1 MILCIRCILQS
12 GDESAE
18 FWTWSQR
25 RSWTIRSHSQLA
37 HTGSPTTLVKHT
49 KWLLLIHK
57 SPLLLFSKSSNFIAY
72 AFFLSRFRHNVMFHF
87 QCLSFLA
94 MLSYLISCIKAMLF
108 NLFSVMLSC
117 LNAFYRWSTDLTMF
131 TAYMLTWK
139 PGTLI
144 TLFCPS
150 RKEP

>member
-25 RSWTIRSHSQLA
+25 RSLTIRLHSQLA

-57 SPLLLFSKSSNFIAY
+57 SPLSLFSSFSNFIAF
-72 AFFLSRFRHNVMFHF
+72 AFFLSRFRHNVMFHLQLCF
-87 QCLSFLA
+87 VCFFSRHVVICNFLYQSDAVQSLFSDAVMFERLLSMIYRSHNVYCIHVDLKARYSYHNVLSF
-94 MLSYLISCIKAMLF
+94 
-108 NLFSVMLSC
+108 
-117 LNAFYRWSTDLTMF
+117 
-131 TAYMLTWK
+131 
-139 PGTLI
+139 
-144 TLFCPS
+144 
-150 RKEP
+150 